1 MGATQFKVR
10 SSGKTAEEAYQSA
23 CDYAE
28 QEYGSQDGYNG
39 TISTT
44 HGFNDETEMYAKSK
58 FNDTSAYIHNRFD
71 SYGMNKRDCSAIC
84 IRKPVGNKNK
94 TKSQVE
100 HVVTP
105 GTKQWVL
112 KYEVENRF
120 EDRVI
125 ASCMTKGDAVKMARA
140 YTEKNQHSTKIIMR
154 KVLIKSNPVVA
165 KVTYKKAPNEMDGEW
180 VFFGYAAE

>member
-1 MGATQFKVR
+1 MGASWFEITAY
-10 SSGKTAEEAYQSA
+10 GKTLSDAYTNAVAE
-23 CDYAE
+23 AE
-28 QEYGSQDGYNG
+28 VESGNDSYNG

-44 HGFNDETEMYAKSK
+44 HTIDDLTDQFKRSKKSFDEYVKMQVDKLS
-58 FNDTSAYIHNRFD
+58 
-71 SYGMNKRDCSAIC
+71 KRDCAGIC
-84 IRKPVGNKNK
+84 ILDPIVNKNK

-112 KYEVENRF
+112 KYEVENHF

-140 YTEKNQHSTKIIMR
+140 YTEKHQHSTKIVMR

-165 KVTYKKAPNEMDGEW
+165 KITYKKSTTERAGKYIL
-180 VFFGYAAE
+180 FGWAAE

>member
-1 MGATQFKVR
+1 MGASWFEI
-10 SSGKTAEEAYQSA
+10 TAYGNSLREAYSNAVQ
-23 CDYAE
+23 DAE
-28 QEYGSQDGYNG
+28 QESGHDSYNG

-44 HGFNDETEMYAKSK
+44 HTIDDLTAQYKRSKKSFNEYTRLQVDKL
-58 FNDTSAYIHNRFD
+58 
-71 SYGMNKRDCSAIC
+71 NKRDCAGIC
-84 IRKPVGNKNK
+84 ILDPIVNKNK
-94 TKSQVE
+94 TKTQVE

-112 KYEVENRF
+112 KYEVENHF

-125 ASCMTKGDAVKMARA
+125 GSCMTKGDAVKMARA

-165 KVTYKKAPNEMDGEW
+165 NVTYKKSTTERPGKYIL
-180 VFFGYAAE
+180 FGWAAE